1 MLSESRWWLRFPPV
15 VPSATEKGV
24 KSQFS
29 VDCLSPFCCLCACVR
44 FVCMCLCV
52 HVQMWVPVWGGQM
65 LISSVFSVPV
75 SFILFWDGI
84 GHWGWIWPILLTWL
98 ASELPSC
105 LSLSCQCWDYKH
117 TPHPLFCFGLF
128 PHVGSGDRVQ
138 VPLLEVPV
146 WMSSCPS
153 CTISRIQLEFAF
165 RVLHHLDKWLYLF
178 IYLCGVNS
186 SPFVFLGASL
196 IFSYPW
202 NIVIWI

>member
-1 MLSESRWWLRFPPV
+1 MAAFSSRGSICNWKGCEVPVQCRLSVSIL
-15 VPSATEKGV
+15 
-24 KSQFS
+24 
-29 VDCLSPFCCLCACVR
+29 LSLCMCEVCVYV
-44 FVCMCLCV
+44 FVCSCANVSASMGRSDVDIECL
-52 HVQMWVPVWGGQM
+52 
-65 LISSVFSVPV
+65 LSSCL